1 MEILSNKFAYPSS
14 QTFYHEVT
22 KLEEVDDKSLST
34 ALILGSLLYGGPSAK
49 QFSGSVATFDLAEVW
64 FSEQPK
70 LVEGQYYKNYV
81 YYSGGKQYVQTTVW
95 QTKTTYLNN
104 ETPIYSGTVSRYLPS
119 FQIIKQVINYEKKAT
134 TNTFDII
141 NCNYD
146 KPIFII
152 SF

>member
-1 MEILSNKFAYPSS
+1 
-14 QTFYHEVT
+14 
-22 KLEEVDDKSLST
+22 
-34 ALILGSLLYGGPSAK
+34 LILGSLLYGGPGAK
-49 QFSGSVATFDLAEVW
+49 LFSGSVAAFDLAEVW

-119 FQIIKQVINYEKKAT
+119 F
-134 TNTFDII
+134 
-141 NCNYD
+141 
-146 KPIFII
+146 
-152 SF
+152 